1 MSVGPPER
9 LAVTGGETVGLSR
22 VGEVPDGNLTAV
34 LVGSGGCFVFDL
46 VLVLLLTA
54 LFSSSDE
61 MSTTIWADIRGC
73 SLFARLR
80 IKLLSDKKRTQAKA
94 GSRSC

>member
-1 MSVGPPER
+1 MYVGPPER
-9 LAVTGGETVGLSR
+9 LAVTGGETVGLSS
-22 VGEVPDGNLTAV
+22 VGEVPDGILMAV
-34 LVGSGGCFVFDL
+34 LVGSGGCFLIDL
-46 VLVLLLTA
+46 VLVLLLA
-54 LFSSSDE
+54 VLSSSSDE

-73 SLFARLR
+73 SPCARLR